1 MLERLARELAKWR
14 YQQAYAGNVE
24 PFGREAFADENWRMF
39 EPAAVEMLDAMREPT
54 DLMGNGLP
62 SGYKPGS
69 HSASDIWRSLIDAAK
84 EGK

>member
-1 MLERLARELAKWR
+1 MIWEVDGVAVGHWSDPVARTGCTAVL
-14 YQQAYAGNVE
+14 
-24 PFGREAFADENWRMF
+24 F